1 MTINHNLLR
10 DVICNIKAD
19 PSDENMQ
26 AQVDRLDRQH
36 KLHFGKLLRIVER
49 GSGLHPNLENAV
61 SFIIQYDLSEAN

>member
-1 MTINHNLLR
+1 MNINHNLLN
-10 DVICNIKAD
+10 DVIRSIKAN

-49 GSGLHPNLENAV
+49 GDGLHPNLENVV
-61 SFIIQYDLSEAN
+61 SFIIQYDLSEV

>member
-1 MTINHNLLR
+1 MTINHNLLN
-10 DVICNIKAD
+10 DVIRSIKAD

-49 GSGLHPNLENAV
+49 GDGLHPNLENVV
-61 SFIIQYDLSEAN
+61 SFIIQYDLSEV